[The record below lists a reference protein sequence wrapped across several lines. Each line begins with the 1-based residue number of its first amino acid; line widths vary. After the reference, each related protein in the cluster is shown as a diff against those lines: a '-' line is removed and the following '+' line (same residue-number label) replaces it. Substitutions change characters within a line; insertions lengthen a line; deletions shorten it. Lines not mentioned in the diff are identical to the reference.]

1 VGQHE
6 RDTGMASDKVVVDA
20 SVVAKWFLDEVY
32 SDKSLQLRDE
42 YISGRIRLLTPS
54 LMPFEVLNVLRYSR
68 VYSKEELIGLVRS
81 LELYGID
88 LWELRNEYGSRV
100 AEVAIELDLSVYD
113 ASYVALA
120 EIAKA
125 RLVTADEEIV
135 SKAKSLIAV
144 VHVKDLS

>member
-1 VGQHE
+1 
-6 RDTGMASDKVVVDA
+6 MASEKVVVDA

-68 VYSKEELIGLVRS
+68 VYAKEELIGAVRS

-125 RLVTADEEIV
+125 SLVTADEEIV

>member
-1 VGQHE
+1 
-6 RDTGMASDKVVVDA
+6 MASEKVVVDA

-54 LMPFEVLNVLRYSR
+54 LMPFEVLNVLRSSR
-68 VYSKEELIGLVRS
+68 VYAKEELIGVVRS

-88 LWELRNEYGSRV
+88 LWTLRNEYGSRV
-100 AEVAIELDLSVYD
+100 AKVAIELDLSVYD

-125 RLVTADEEIV
+125 SLVTADEEIV
-135 SKAKSLIAV
+135 SKAKSLITV

>member
-1 VGQHE
+1 
-6 RDTGMASDKVVVDA
+6 MASEKVVVDA

-54 LMPFEVLNVLRYSR
+54 LMPFEVLNVLRSSK
-68 VYSKEELIGLVRS
+68 VYSKEELIGVVRS

-88 LWELRNEYGSRV
+88 LWALRNEYGSRV

-125 RLVTADEEIV
+125 NLVTADEEIV

>member
-1 VGQHE
+1 
-6 RDTGMASDKVVVDA
+6 
-20 SVVAKWFLDEVY
+20 
-32 SDKSLQLRDE
+32 
-42 YISGRIRLLTPS
+42 
-54 LMPFEVLNVLRYSR
+54 MPFEVLNVLRYSR
-68 VYSKEELIGLVRS
+68 VYAKEELIGAVRS

-125 RLVTADEEIV
+125 SLVTADEEIV

>member
-1 VGQHE
+1 
-6 RDTGMASDKVVVDA
+6 
-20 SVVAKWFLDEVY
+20 
-32 SDKSLQLRDE
+32 
-42 YISGRIRLLTPS
+42 
-54 LMPFEVLNVLRYSR
+54 MPFEVLNVLRYSR
-68 VYSKEELIGLVRS
+68 VYTKDELIGVIRS

-120 EIAKA
+120 EIARA
-125 RLVTADEEIV
+125 SLVSADEEIV
-135 SKAKSLIAV
+135 SQAKGLIAV

>member
-1 VGQHE
+1 
-6 RDTGMASDKVVVDA
+6 MASEKVVVDA

-54 LMPFEVLNVLRYSR
+54 LMPFEVLNVLRYSK
-68 VYSKEELIGLVRS
+68 VYSKEELIGVVRS

-88 LWELRNEYGSRV
+88 LWELRNGYGSRV

-125 RLVTADEEIV
+125 SLVTADEEIV

>member
-1 VGQHE
+1 
-6 RDTGMASDKVVVDA
+6 MASEKVVVDA

-32 SDKSLQLRDE
+32 SDQSLQLRDE

-54 LMPFEVLNVLRYSR
+54 LMPFEVLNVLRYSK
-68 VYSKEELIGLVRS
+68 VYSKEELIGVVRS

-88 LWELRNEYGSRV
+88 LWALRNEYGARV

-120 EIAKA
+120 EIARA
-125 RLVTADEEIV
+125 SLVTADEEIV